1 MFRSM
6 RRFKQQISDEE
17 VKELLK
23 KLPRGVLSVL
33 GDEDYAYGVPIDFY
47 YQEEENALYFHVAK
61 EGHKLDA
68 IRKHDKVCFTTWDEG
83 FKKDGEW
90 ALNIKSVIA
99 FGKISIVED
108 EEVKIDRLRKLG
120 RKYYPT
126 PEGVEIEI
134 EKFAAKA
141 LVLKL
146 SMEHV
151 TGKLVNES

>member
-33 GDEDYAYGVPIDFY
+33 GDEDYAY
-47 YQEEENALYFHVAK
+47 
-61 EGHKLDA
+61 
-68 IRKHDKVCFTTWDEG
+68 KVCFTTWDEG